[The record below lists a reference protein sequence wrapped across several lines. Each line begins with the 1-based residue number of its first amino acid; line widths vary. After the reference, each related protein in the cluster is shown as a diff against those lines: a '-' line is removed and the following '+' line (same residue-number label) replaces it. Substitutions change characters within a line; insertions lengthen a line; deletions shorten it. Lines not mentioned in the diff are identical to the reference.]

1 MERDDI
7 LLVLEDDLGSI
18 VMSQHIT
25 PGIIYVAA
33 KTGDEAF
40 PSEYY
45 IAERDCTELSQE
57 AKRYGRPLEHH
68 PEYLC
73 YPAGSPDNGRM
84 VIEYEANRYLKKHG
98 LPLMECESLLALA
111 DYGREYEPEYFGDY
125 PAPLYTPKG
134 LTLRYVSL
142 KPGIFLIETDK
153 LDKVLAVCY
162 PIWNSEISDYTK
174 SRGEQFTYDQLCGI
188 DNTEGY
194 LFFTEEN
201 ACLALFELW
210 PLSQLLE
217 KSQRINTAAMMNA
230 IWKYHPT
237 YAASHNIRE
246 QAGLNDGLALLA
258 ISLGIDV
265 DLQGSTDNVIP
276 LFEGVGTDYLNI

>member
-1 MERDDI
+1 MEKDEI
-7 LLVLEDDLGSI
+7 MLALEDDLGSI
-18 VMSQHIT
+18 IMSQHIT
-25 PGIIYVAA
+25 PGIYYVSAA
-33 KTGDEAF
+33 MDDETV
-40 PSEYY
+40 PNEYY
-45 IAERDCTELSQE
+45 IAERECTELSLE
-57 AKRYGRPLEHH
+57 AKRYGQPLENH

-84 VIEYEANRYLKKHG
+84 VIEYEANRYLKKQG
-98 LPLMECESLLALA
+98 LPLMECESLLAIA

-125 PAPLYTPKG
+125 PTPLYTPKG
-134 LTLRYVSL
+134 LTLRYITF
-142 KPGIFLIETDK
+142 KPGIFLIETDR
-153 LDKVLAVCY
+153 LDKVLAICY
-162 PIWNSEISDYTK
+162 PIWNSEFSDYTK
-174 SRGEQFTYDQLCGI
+174 SKGEQFTYDQLCGI

-194 LFFTEEN
+194 LFFAEEN

-210 PLSQLLE
+210 PVSQQIE
-217 KSQRINTAAMMNA
+217 KSKRINAAAMMNA
-230 IWKYHPT
+230 IWKHHPT

-276 LFEGVGTDYLNI
+276 IFEGEGTDYLKI

>member
-68 PEYLC
+68 PEFLC

-125 PAPLYTPKG
+125 PAPIYTPKG
-134 LTLRYVSL
+134 LTLRYVTL

-174 SRGEQFTYDQLCGI
+174 SKGEQFTYDQLRGI

-210 PLSQLLE
+210 PLSHLLE

-276 LFEGVGTDYLNI
+276 LFEDVGTDYLNI

>member
-68 PEYLC
+68 PEFLC

-125 PAPLYTPKG
+125 PAPIYTRKG
-134 LTLRYVSL
+134 FAYV
-142 KPGIFLIETDK
+142 
-153 LDKVLAVCY
+153 
-162 PIWNSEISDYTK
+162 
-174 SRGEQFTYDQLCGI
+174 
-188 DNTEGY
+188 
-194 LFFTEEN
+194 
-201 ACLALFELW
+201 
-210 PLSQLLE
+210 
-217 KSQRINTAAMMNA
+217 
-230 IWKYHPT
+230 
-237 YAASHNIRE
+237 
-246 QAGLNDGLALLA
+246 
-258 ISLGIDV
+258 
-265 DLQGSTDNVIP
+265 
-276 LFEGVGTDYLNI
+276 

>member
-7 LLVLEDDLGSI
+7 LLVLEDDLCSI

-68 PEYLC
+68 PEFLC

-98 LPLMECESLLALA
+98 LPLKECDSLLALA

-125 PAPLYTPKG
+125 PAPIYTPKG
-134 LTLRYVSL
+134 LTLRYVTL

-174 SRGEQFTYDQLCGI
+174 SKGEQFTYDQLRGI

-276 LFEGVGTDYLNI
+276 LFEDVGTDYLNI

>member
-1 MERDDI
+1 MEKDEI
-7 LLVLEDDLGSI
+7 MLGLEDDLGPI
-18 VMSQHIT
+18 VMSKHIT
-25 PGIIYVAA
+25 PGIFYVAA
-33 KTGDEAF
+33 LTGEEAI
-40 PSEYY
+40 PREYY
-45 IAERDCTELSQE
+45 IAERDCIELSQE
-57 AKRYGRPLEHH
+57 AKRYGRLLDHH

-73 YPAGSPDNGRM
+73 FPAGSPGNGRM
-84 VIEYEANRYLKKHG
+84 VIEYEANRYLKKQG
-98 LPLMECESLLALA
+98 MLLMECESLLAIA

-125 PAPLYTPKG
+125 PAPYYTPKG
-134 LTLRYVSL
+134 LTLRYITL

-153 LDKVLAVCY
+153 LDIVLAICY

-174 SRGEQFTYDQLCGI
+174 SKGEQFTYDQLCGI

-194 LFFTEEN
+194 LFFGEEN

-210 PLSQLLE
+210 PMNPQIE
-217 KSQRINTAAMMNA
+217 RSQRINAAAMMNA

-258 ISLGIDV
+258 ISLGIEAE
-265 DLQGSTDNVIP
+265 LEGSAENVIP
-276 LFEGVGTDYLNI
+276 IFEGVGTDYLNI

>member
-68 PEYLC
+68 PEFLC

-98 LPLMECESLLALA
+98 LPLKECDSLLALA

-125 PAPLYTPKG
+125 PAPIYTPKG
-134 LTLRYVSL
+134 LTLRYVTL

-174 SRGEQFTYDQLCGI
+174 SKGEQFTYDQLRGI

-276 LFEGVGTDYLNI
+276 IFEDVGTDYLNI